1 MLSFKKL
8 KLFFYYFVL
17 ISFLSSKSF
26 AKDEYFKCLEKISN
40 VLLGQSQLIKTGSTI
55 GTNYIKF
62 SNINSS
68 LPKITIK
75 FKEKGSKKNSKTI
88 IKNKIL
94 NKNSL
99 GFDIFEKYSEG
110 SLAIENTYNFI
121 QLDSTY
127 AFTRKE
133 YYWSAENETQKKN
146 YEYESSGRCIKI
158 NKKEYEIEK
167 KENLAK
173 KKDDKI
179 KQTKKISTKNQ
190 TIKGER
196 SMALSW
202 QGYDDLILGKIKFS
216 EKDLVGFLEFK
227 LPNNDGLCLG
237 TYVLSTKKGT
247 WSIYCEKRDLNA
259 SGTLKWNNTEGTIS
273 GNGKDNEGKKIKF
286 KVGSS

>member
-1 MLSFKKL
+1 M
-8 KLFFYYFVL
+8 
-17 ISFLSSKSF
+17 
-26 AKDEYFKCLEKISN
+26 
-40 VLLGQSQLIKTGSTI
+40 LGQNELVTIGSII

-75 FKEKGSKKNSKTI
+75 FKEKGNKKNSKKI
-88 IKNKIL
+88 IKNKVL
-94 NKNSL
+94 NKNSI

-110 SLAIENTYNFI
+110 NLATENTYNFI
-121 QLDSTY
+121 QLESTY

-133 YYWSAENETQKKN
+133 YYWSSETDTKKKN

-167 KENLAK
+167 KEKLVK

-179 KQTKKISTKNQ
+179 KKIKKIPKKNE

-202 QGYDDLILGKIKFS
+202 QGYDDLILGKIRFS
-216 EKDLVGFLEFK
+216 EKDLVGILEFK

-237 TYVLSTKKGT
+237 TYVLSTTKGT
-247 WSIYCEKRDLNA
+247 WSIYCEKKDLNA
-259 SGTLKWNNTEGTIS
+259 SGILKWNNTEGTIS
-273 GNGKDNEGKKIKF
+273 GNGRDNEGKKIKF